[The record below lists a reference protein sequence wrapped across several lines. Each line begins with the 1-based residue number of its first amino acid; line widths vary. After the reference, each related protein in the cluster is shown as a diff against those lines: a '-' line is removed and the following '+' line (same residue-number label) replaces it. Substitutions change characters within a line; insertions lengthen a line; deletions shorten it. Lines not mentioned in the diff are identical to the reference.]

1 MRKMTVKELGRVF
14 HLRNYGHKRRI
25 RKKNHHRALKYITRY
40 GLTYK
45 GTIEYYEV
53 KNEQK
58 GIS

>member
-25 RKKNHHRALKYITRY
+25 RKKNHHRVLKYITKY

-53 KNEQK
+53 KNE
-58 GIS
+58 